1 MPPLGEVR
9 EGPKRPSALF
19 FHTRISTAASPKARV
34 RSSISASSWAS
45 RVDGPVL
52 PAVKAVFPASM
63 NSAFHRPI
71 DCSETFSLRAASAI
85 ETSPARMLNTIR
97 VFFSGGIT
105 GGRPIRHLPDSG
117 ADHALI
123 TGLPE
128 SLKRDTPPSPQNT
141 AATSTHA
148 WPDD

>member
-1 MPPLGEVR
+1 
-9 EGPKRPSALF
+9 
-19 FHTRISTAASPKARV
+19 
-34 RSSISASSWAS
+34 
-45 RVDGPVL
+45 
-52 PAVKAVFPASM
+52 
-63 NSAFHRPI
+63 
-71 DCSETFSLRAASAI
+71 
-85 ETSPARMLNTIR
+85 MLNTIR